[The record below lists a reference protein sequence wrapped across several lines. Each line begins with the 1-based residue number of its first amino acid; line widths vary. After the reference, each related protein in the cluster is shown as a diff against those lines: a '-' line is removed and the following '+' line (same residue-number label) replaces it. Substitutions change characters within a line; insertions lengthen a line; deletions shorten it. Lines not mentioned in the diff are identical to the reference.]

1 MIKFISTLTF
11 LLLSL
16 YGYSQ
21 IELGLCEGY
30 EYNDKAKKQVEKAIK
45 SLAKKDIRMARVY
58 LSSALKEQE
67 DNVDALY
74 LMGDLSIKEGNTIRC
89 EMFWKELLS
98 ICPTYLAEVQFYL
111 GIVLLENG
119 KPEESEKQL
128 EAFLANGERDR
139 AYDKEAKRTLRE
151 IRLKRDMF
159 ANPVPF
165 DPKPVNGICTSDDE
179 YLAIISPDGE
189 YCFFTREYMKVNKY
203 AGPAQTGRK
212 VQEFFMSQS
221 LPGGFEVGEAMESP
235 FNQNYNEGGPSITAN
250 NKELYLTVCQ
260 DGKDGRNCD
269 VYYTFKDEMGFW
281 ASLRS
286 VGDNV
291 NSPDS
296 WESQPSISAN
306 GDVLI
311 FSSNRKGGRG
321 GLDLYMCRRNPDG
334 TWTDPENLGPTINTR
349 RNEKSPFIHSDS
361 QTLYFS
367 SDGQVGVGGYDI
379 YYSQMQEDL
388 TWSEPMNMGYPI
400 NTKSDELGLFVSLDG
415 TTAFFNSN
423 QLKGPG
429 GWDLY
434 SFEMPEIARPKKVA
448 LIRGTLKNDQ
458 NEVVKEAQLEIKNL
472 ATKEVQTV
480 NVDQNT
486 GEYTTVVKME
496 PQQDLIV
503 KVKKDGAAFSSQF
516 IDSEKPGIIEA
527 EVEVNDLALG
537 REYKLND
544 INFETNSYDLTNK
557 TQMVIDEFSIFLEEN
572 PSVKISI
579 QGHTDNVGNSSD
591 NVMLSNERARVVYEY
606 LNALGIPKSR
616 MSYKGFGSSKP
627 VASNDSEEGRQ
638 KNRRTVFVITAM

>member
-1 MIKFISTLTF
+1 MRKLISTLFF
-11 LLLSL
+11 LILSF
-16 YGYSQ
+16 YGFGQ

-45 SLAKKDIRMARVY
+45 SLGKKDIRMARVY

-89 EMFWKELLS
+89 ERFWKELLG

-128 EAFLANGERDR
+128 EAFLVNGERDR

-151 IRLKRDMF
+151 IRMKRDMF

-165 DPKPVNGICTSDDE
+165 DPKPVNGICTSEDE

-212 VQEFFMSQS
+212 VQEFFMAEA

-260 DGKDGRNCD
+260 EGKNGTNCD

-286 VGDNV
+286 VGDNI

-306 GDVLI
+306 GDLLI
-311 FSSNRKGGRG
+311 FASNRKGGRG
-321 GLDLYMCRRNPDG
+321 GLDLYMCRKNPDG

-361 QTLYFS
+361 QTLYFA

-379 YYSQMQEDL
+379 YYSQLEEDL
-388 TWSEPMNMGYPI
+388 TWSDPMNIGYPI
-400 NTKSDELGLFVSLDG
+400 NTKADELGLFVSLDG
-415 TTAFFNSN
+415 STAFFNSN
-423 QLKGPG
+423 KLKGPG

-434 SFEMPEIARPKKVA
+434 SFEMPELARPKKVA

-458 NEVVKEAQLEIKNL
+458 DEVVKEAQLEIKNL

-527 EVEVNDLALG
+527 EVAVNDLALG

-544 INFETNSYDLTNK
+544 INFETNSFDLTNK

-579 QGHTDNVGNSSD
+579 QGHTDNVGNSAD
-591 NVMLSNERARVVYEY
+591 NLTLSNERARVVYEY

-616 MSYKGFGSSKP
+616 MSYKGFGSGKP
-627 VASNDSEEGRQ
+627 VATNDTEKGRQ
-638 KNRRTVFVITAM
+638 KNRRTVFVITGM